1 MVHVYLKN
9 LKKSWLTGIV
19 PPLVIIGFVG
29 TIAIGWPSMQEL
41 ILQRLET
48 MDNPIMKAI
57 IGDLGISGLGAT
69 WEAALFMYAGGTM
82 NILLLFVAIFIP
94 ARLLS
99 TEIDKNTFDIMLSLP
114 IPRWR
119 YLLEKFSVYLSYSLV
134 IPIAMVGIMLGST
147 AYLGESI
154 STSLVLYYSLGYFI
168 LLFTLGSI
176 SLLCA
181 TIFLDSNKSLAA
193 AGVLI
198 GGQYFLDSMSGLLA
212 GFGNFE
218 VLSLFNYFSIGAIQE
233 AGMLPVGEIGVV
245 GVIGL
250 LALISALSIFHRRE
264 FAF

>member
-1 MVHVYLKN
+1 MVHIYLKN

-19 PPLVIIGFVG
+19 PPVVIIAFVG
-29 TIAIGWPSMQEL
+29 TIALGWPSMQEL

-119 YLLEKFSVYLSYSLV
+119 YLLEKFSVYLTYSLF
-134 IPIAMVGIMLGST
+134 IPISMVGIMLGATSF
-147 AYLGESI
+147 LGESLT
-154 STSLVLYYSLGYFI
+154 TSLVLNYSLGYFI
-168 LLFTLGSI
+168 LLFALGAI

-181 TIFLDSNKSLAA
+181 TIFLDSSKSLAA
-193 AGVLI
+193 AGLVI
-198 GGQYFLDSMSGLLA
+198 GGQYFLDSMGGMLA
-212 GFGNFE
+212 AIGNFE
-218 VLSLFNYFSIGAIQE
+218 ALSLFNYFSLGAIQE
-233 AGMLPVGEIGVV
+233 AGMLPIGEIIIVV
-245 GVIGL
+245 SIGIV
-250 LALISALSIFHRRE
+250 ALTSALLIFHKRE
-264 FAF
+264 FAI